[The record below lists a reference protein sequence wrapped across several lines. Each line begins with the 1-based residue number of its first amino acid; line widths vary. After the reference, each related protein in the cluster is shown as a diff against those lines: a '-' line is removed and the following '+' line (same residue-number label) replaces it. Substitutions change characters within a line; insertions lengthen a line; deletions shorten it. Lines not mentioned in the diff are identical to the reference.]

1 MPLSPACLMNTSK
14 TLSSLG
20 SVLASAPLETRKIA
34 RRAAAAATYG
44 AARPTTST
52 GPSLLHAGERD
63 PDQQNV
69 LAISRVISS
78 AWRFCSGS
86 ERRVG
91 HLPLARR
98 TSWLN
103 GGSQ

>member
-1 MPLSPACLMNTSK
+1 MNASK

-69 LAISRVISS
+69 LGDLQGDLQCLALLLRLRTPGGAPASS
-78 AWRFCSGS
+78 QGAPAG
-86 ERRVG
+86 
-91 HLPLARR
+91 
-98 TSWLN
+98 
-103 GGSQ
+103 